1 MISTVSV
8 TCMHLEATMTAQ
20 PTNQQTVMRV
30 DRKVTQ
36 YNNNTSGILHD
47 FHPCIFIC
55 LLGGKKLIG
64 PLHYSLIPFYNFT
77 TRSCCFLDRL
87 DRQKPLVVYAN
98 YFKLTNSLGNGHSY
112 EVKVLLTW
120 RCKLKIHTQLHI
132 LLKFYI
138 LCEQLFY
145 GLRTRILRDEKNFAG
160 FFSRKIWE
168 HPLNKVRFVRKY
180 KEVCSPLFAKLVGPC
195 EGEGGSR

>member
-1 MISTVSV
+1 MTSTVSV
-8 TCMHLEATMTAQ
+8 TSMHLEATMTAQ

-87 DRQKPLVVYAN
+87 DRQKPLVYAN

-120 RCKLKIHTQLHI
+120 RCKLEIHTHLHI

-138 LCEQLFY
+138 SMW
-145 GLRTRILRDEKNFAG
+145 TVILRFKNKDLERRKNFAV
-160 FFSRKIWE
+160 FFREKFENILWTNNSK
-168 HPLNKVRFVRKY
+168 
-180 KEVCSPLFAKLVGPC
+180 FAF
-195 EGEGGSR
+195 

>member
-1 MISTVSV
+1 
-8 TCMHLEATMTAQ
+8 MHLEATMTAQ
-20 PTNQQTVMRV
+20 RTNQQTVMRV

-36 YNNNTSGILHD
+36 YKNNRWGILHD

-87 DRQKPLVVYAN
+87 DRQKPLVYAN

-120 RCKLKIHTQLHI
+120 RCRLKIHTQLHI

-145 GLRTRILRDEKNFAG
+145 GLRTRILRDEKTLRVFFAKNFRTS
-160 FFSRKIWE
+160 FEQTIQNSPSKRRDLTKNS
-168 HPLNKVRFVRKY
+168 PLCGYRRTFVREQTSHKI
-180 KEVCSPLFAKLVGPC
+180 
-195 EGEGGSR
+195 